1 MADIK
6 IIVDTSSLVDAKK
19 KLTAFQSQMGK
30 TNSILGLTRSLKG
43 VESNIQEL
51 IKAQSKGSL
60 SARSF
65 KQGLLEQRKA
75 LEVLG
80 LSSYK
85 AKQAVDQFNA
95 ALRNQAA
102 AQAAAKA
109 ARTVADANRRLRMEF
124 KEGYAAQVQLRAAQ
138 MRLNQARRQGIITD
152 EEYTRQLARLGDVTR
167 QSSQHM
173 SRSGVAMQQVG
184 YQVGDFIVQVQS
196 GQNPMV
202 AFGQQA
208 TQMVGALY
216 MLPPAMLAGRVAI
229 LGMSV
234 SVGLLIA
241 SLGIIIP
248 LATAIGAA
256 LMRMKKN
263 KDSAGKAA
271 SSLDEKLKSLKTT
284 LQDYADTLTAMRAGV
299 SLDELFATR
308 GVGAAKDALAAAKK
322 ELETYQDITD
332 SLNGMLGITVDLIEY
347 TKSLWGADKATAYSA
362 AVKAVTDAEKVL
374 ADLRKK
380 EADTRASNFAE
391 ALRDITQETALLRIQ
406 AKFGEDSEQAI
417 NAALAQETLNRK
429 AAIDARV
436 IAGELDAAAAATLKQ
451 QIDLQEELKLEIE
464 YTAQATQEFLD
475 KLFSID
481 FSDAISGANTLANEM
496 SRAAGNA
503 WDFMVANTKRIDAGR
518 KLPLDNLAAQYS
530 QYGAGRKAFDEEASS
545 KRYSADSTYDGFE
558 TSIPKATKTKGGGK
572 SPQEELAEFLTKKKE
587 EAALEAQ
594 LIGLFDEERGI
605 QSELIKFKQDYGKVA
620 SEAQTAEYTA
630 TVQQMAADKERQKVL
645 EEVKQQQEQLADYVA
660 NSMGDALMSVVDG
673 TMSVK
678 DAFKSMAADII
689 KELYRVLVVQQMVN
703 AAKGFMGFFADGGVI
718 SGGSQVQAYANGGV
732 VGGPTTFPMAGG
744 KTGLMGEAGP
754 EAIMPLKRGA
764 NGKLGVQ
771 MEGGGGDTIVV
782 NQSFNFQANGD
793 ATIKQLIAQAA
804 PKIAQMTKSSLL
816 DDRRRGGSTKAAFG

>member
-1 MADIK
+1 MADDIK
-6 IIVDTSSLVDAKK
+6 LVVGVDYSELTGLVKTSQQTKKVLSSAANEFARTGNQKQYMHAINKIVLAQKQLDSSSRMSRSQLMKLGTEMQQEAKFTNA
-19 KLTAFQSQMGK
+19 LTAATS
-30 TNSILGLTRSLKG
+30 
-43 VESNIQEL
+43 
-51 IKAQSKGSL
+51 
-60 SARSF
+60 
-65 KQGLLEQRKA
+65 
-75 LEVLG
+75 
-80 LSSYK
+80 
-85 AKQAVDQFNA
+85 
-95 ALRNQAA
+95 
-102 AQAAAKA
+102 
-109 ARTVADANRRLRMEF
+109 
-124 KEGYAAQVQLRAAQ
+124 
-138 MRLNQARRQGIITD
+138 
-152 EEYTRQLARLGDVTR
+152 RLGDVTR

-216 MLPPAMLAGRVAI
+216 MLPPATLAASRTIFGLSI
-229 LGMSV
+229 ST
-234 SVGLLIA
+234 GLLIA

-256 LMRMKKN
+256 FMRMKKDT
-263 KDSAGKAA
+263 DSTGKAA

-284 LQDYADTLTAMRAGV
+284 LQDYSDTLVALQAGV

-308 GVGAAKDALAAAKK
+308 GIDAAKK
-322 ELETYQDITD
+322 SLADAKTVLEGLQTAFNLATVAGDGYLNMADDIA
-332 SLNGMLGITVDLIEY
+332 
-347 TKSLWGADKATAYSA
+347 SLWGGDA
-362 AVKAVTDAEKVL
+362 ASKYAAALQVVIDAEKVL

-380 EADTRASNFAE
+380 EADTRAKNFADS
-391 ALRDITQETALLRIQ
+391 LRSITQETTLLQIQ
-406 AKFGEDSEQAI
+406 AQHGVDSEQAI

-436 IAGELDAAAAATLKQ
+436 IAGELDATAADALKQ
-451 QIDLQEELKLEIE
+451 QIDLQEKLKLEIE

-481 FSDAISGANTLANEM
+481 FSDAISGANKLANEM

-503 WDFMVANTKRIDAGR
+503 WDFMVANTKRIEAGR
-518 KLPLDNLAAQYS
+518 KLPLDDLAAQYA
-530 QYGAGRKAFDEEASS
+530 QYGAGRKAFQEEASS

-558 TSIPKATKTKGGGK
+558 TSIPKATKTRGGGGGK
-572 SPQEELAEFLTKKKE
+572 SPQEQLAEFLTKKQE
-587 EAALEAQ
+587 EADLQSQ
-594 LIGLFDEERGI
+594 LVGLFGEERDLK
-605 QSELIKFKQDYGKVA
+605 SELIKFDQEYGKVA
-620 SEAQTAEYTA
+620 SQTQAAEFKA
-630 TVQQMAADKERQKVL
+630 TLQQIAADKERQKVL
-645 EEVKQQQEQLADYVA
+645 EETKQQQEQLADYIA

-678 DAFKSMAADII
+678 DAFKSMATDII

-703 AAKGFMGFFADGGVI
+703 AAKTAMGFFADGGVI
-718 SGGSQVQAYANGGV
+718 SGGTEVKAYANGGV

-771 MEGGGGDTIVV
+771 MEGGGGDTINVV
-782 NQSFNFQANGD
+782 QNFNFQANGD